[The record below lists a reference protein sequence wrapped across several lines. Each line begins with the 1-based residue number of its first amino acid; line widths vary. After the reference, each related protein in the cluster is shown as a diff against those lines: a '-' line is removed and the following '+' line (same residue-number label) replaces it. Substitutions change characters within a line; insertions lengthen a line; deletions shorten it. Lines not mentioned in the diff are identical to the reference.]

1 MESRLLAEHNVKF
14 NAKQRRIR
22 CIGHII
28 NLSLQA
34 FLLASSREALLAA
47 LRAAADVSGEELIA
61 QFSEVLDSQRQRRGA
76 EYMQSNGFRGSRS
89 SQRYARRRD
98 SQGSVG
104 DEFSG
109 IQDVPTLR
117 KLHELAVWLRSSS
130 LHADIWDDNVGL
142 RLGIDNRTRWSSWYM
157 VIDRAIRKQSEIK
170 AFMTDHEAIL
180 GNIRL
185 TAQDWDFLSKA
196 RTFLQPFA
204 SATLYAEGDK
214 SSISQSLPLM
224 DALLAHYERNKTHY
238 SQEDCYD
245 SRMIRAI
252 EMGWFVLDKYYNLT
266 EETPVYAA
274 ALLLDPSRR
283 AAYIRKNWPVAWVEP
298 AIESANALWQA
309 SFSTIPVT
317 EDQRTSLSRPAAAKP
332 SRKRGSEL
340 DLLMKDMEVITSDVR
355 DDDDF
360 RSFIE
365 LPPFRIDCSPLEWW
379 SRREQKSR
387 YPRLYNMAMT
397 VLSIPAESSE
407 PERTFS
413 GSRRTCSWDRLSL
426 SCHNIQRIECIG
438 SWIREGHVR
447 LSKHNGMGLPM
458 EAVVMEEDDEIDDE
472 ILDEIEWI

>member
-1 MESRLLAEHNVKF
+1 
-14 NAKQRRIR
+14 
-22 CIGHII
+22 
-28 NLSLQA
+28 
-34 FLLASSREALLAA
+34 
-47 LRAAADVSGEELIA
+47 
-61 QFSEVLDSQRQRRGA
+61 
-76 EYMQSNGFRGSRS
+76 
-89 SQRYARRRD
+89 
-98 SQGSVG
+98 
-104 DEFSG
+104 
-109 IQDVPTLR
+109 
-117 KLHELAVWLRSSS
+117 
-130 LHADIWDDNVGL
+130 
-142 RLGIDNRTRWSSWYM
+142 M